1 MDGPPSA
8 RVRVGV
14 KAVVLAA
21 TDLRYSATATVIDG
35 AIAALEIRGFS

>member
-1 MDGPPSA
+1 MNRHLSVNGL
-8 RVRVGV
+8 VRV
-14 KAVVLAA
+14 VVPAA